1 MILTPSPLQRPSFNG
16 AAVRS
21 LRVGAPGQARP
32 AAMQRPVLQT
42 LRAPQQ
48 LCLDLQPRQRQE

>member
-1 MILTPSPLQRPSFNG
+1 MILTPSPLQRPSFS
-16 AAVRS
+16 AAATRS
-21 LRVGAPGQARP
+21 LRSNFPGQARP

-48 LCLDLQPRQRQE
+48 LCLDLQPRLRQE